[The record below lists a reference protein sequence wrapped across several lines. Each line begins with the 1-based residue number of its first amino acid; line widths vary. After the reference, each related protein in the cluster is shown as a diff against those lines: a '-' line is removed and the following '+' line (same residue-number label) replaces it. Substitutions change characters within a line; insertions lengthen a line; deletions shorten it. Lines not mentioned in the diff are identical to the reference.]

1 LGESGQSGLERETGA
16 VCLVIGVS
24 EDGIGRPATRAKQA
38 AEKLNFAKSS
48 KNGSRQNAP
57 GTICGASVMV
67 CYPLIFKP
75 FAFHSG
81 FFRSL

>member
-1 LGESGQSGLERETGA
+1 LSPNRRSLRDAPAGA
-16 VCLVIGVS
+16 
-24 EDGIGRPATRAKQA
+24 EQA

-48 KNGSRQNAP
+48 KTGSRQNAP

-67 CYPLIFKP
+67 CYPLIFDP
-75 FAFHSG
+75 FALHSG